1 MGSVGAETS
10 SAVNALYDI
19 SALDPEGKYRAWLQ
33 DAFVVDHACQVDSG
47 DILLALQ
54 AKFAEDANSNTAS
67 LTIEALVLLIRES
80 FTEKMFVSVGTDGGV
95 VSIDPLRWK
104 ALPVGCT
111 RSLSVHCAP
120 ENYPE
125 WLRVEAHKLLYLSTN
140 GRARAWLRMSFEEKR
155 GVTIGWRSLWGF
167 YCVAFARS
175 RDTHALVDEAQFL
188 RILKREFRGVE
199 EVVVSEN
206 HTVIRDLGLRAEC
219 LLAKEYLRLERQV
232 EFGRRVAEGKIRPA
246 QHPNPFNQSLR
257 EDPLLALPSRPRP
270 RGPSTVHSEQEAADA
285 AGPVTQRLRRRAQNP
300 LLPLGDEEPGFP
312 GESVKAEQKLYKR
325 KFEAFKKRA
334 QAALLPDH
342 LPTAGGQVY
351 PFVIDRRGPRSVL
364 TWERGPP
371 PGTKLTGYEASGPLQ
386 PSDATATEKREV
398 TGGDFQL
405 RSMTVTEESDVD

>member
-1 MGSVGAETS
+1 MGSVGEEAS
-10 SAVNALYDI
+10 AAVNALYDI

-33 DAFVVDHACQVDSG
+33 DAFVVDHACQVDAG

-54 AKFAEDANSNTAS
+54 AKFTEPDAVVS
-67 LTIEALVLLIRES
+67 LTIGELVLLIRES
-80 FTEKMFVSVGTDGGV
+80 FSEKMFVSVGTDGGV

-120 ENYPE
+120 EDYPE
-125 WLRVEAHKLLYLSTN
+125 WLRTEAHKLLYLSTN

-155 GVTIGWRSLWGF
+155 GTTIGWRSLWGF
-167 YCVAFARS
+167 YSVAFARS
-175 RDTHALVDEAQFL
+175 RNTHALVDEAQFL

-219 LLAKEYLRLERQV
+219 MLAGEYLRLQRREHFERQ
-232 EFGRRVAEGKIRPA
+232 VAEGKIRPA

-257 EDPLLALPSRPRP
+257 EDPLLALPSRPRH
-270 RGPSTVHSEQEAADA
+270 PSSAPMEHEAADA

-300 LLPLGDEEPGFP
+300 PLPLGDDEPGFP
-312 GESVKAEQKLYKR
+312 GESVKVEQKLYKR

-386 PSDATATEKREV
+386 PSDATATEGREV
-398 TGGDFQL
+398 TGANFQL
-405 RSMTVTEESDVD
+405 RYLTVTEESEVY

>member
-1 MGSVGAETS
+1 MGSVGEEAS
-10 SAVNALYDI
+10 AAVNALYDI

-33 DAFVVDHACQVDSG
+33 DAFVVDHACQVDAG

-54 AKFAEDANSNTAS
+54 AKFTEPDHVTLS

-80 FTEKMFVSVGTDGGV
+80 FSEKMFVSVGTDGDV
-95 VSIDPLRWK
+95 VSIDPPRWK
-104 ALPVGCT
+104 QLPEGCT

-120 ENYPE
+120 EDYPE
-125 WLRVEAHKLLYLSTN
+125 WLRAEAHKLLYLSIN
-140 GRARAWLRMSFEEKR
+140 GRARAWLRMSFEERR
-155 GVTIGWRSLWGF
+155 GVTIGWQSLWGF
-167 YCVAFARS
+167 YTIAFARS

-188 RILKREFRGVE
+188 WILKREFRGVE
-199 EVVVSEN
+199 EVVVSEG
-206 HTVIRDLGLRAEC
+206 HTVIRGLGLRPEC

-270 RGPSTVHSEQEAADA
+270 RGPSSVHSEQEAADA

-300 LLPLGDEEPGFP
+300 PLPLGDDEPGFP
-312 GESVKAEQKLYKR
+312 GESVKAEQKRYKR

-405 RSMTVTEESDVD
+405 RSLTVTEESDVD